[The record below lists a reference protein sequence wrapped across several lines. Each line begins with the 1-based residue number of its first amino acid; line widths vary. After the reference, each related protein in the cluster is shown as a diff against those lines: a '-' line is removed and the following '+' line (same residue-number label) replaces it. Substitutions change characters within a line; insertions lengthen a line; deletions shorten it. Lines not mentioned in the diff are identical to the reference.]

1 MLAGECQVNM
11 CLQARVILLCT
22 CLGVS
27 HKHMGLQA
35 SVIWHVLAS
44 ECKQFFFVAAFFA
57 AYFLL
62 LLCLIFYYLLQ
73 GMVDELMMKKL
84 GRRMRRPQDRDK
96 SAQGATFMKR
106 DGTVLGEPESEESV
120 GQKAKESVKRLSVC
134 L

>member
-44 ECKQFFFVAAFFA
+44 ECKNFFFVAAFFA
-57 AYFLL
+57 AYFFAAFVSNILL
-62 LLCLIFYYLLQ
+62 FIT
-73 GMVDELMMKKL
+73 GH
-84 GRRMRRPQDRDK
+84 G
-96 SAQGATFMKR
+96 
-106 DGTVLGEPESEESV
+106 
-120 GQKAKESVKRLSVC
+120 
-134 L
+134 